1 LQKEASQASDTIF
14 TLQSHNALL
23 SDYFTQ
29 VVLTKTQIVV
39 DLQRELVLTE
49 QQKPILTDSVNQLQ
63 IQVAALHKQNA
74 TLEQDLERSRAYT
87 LDSEETNC

>member
-1 LQKEASQASDTIF
+1 MF
-14 TLQSHNALL
+14 TLQSHNSLL

-29 VVLTKTQIVV
+29 VVLTKTQVVV

-63 IQVAALHKQNA
+63 LQVAALHKQNA